1 MIKRYGPE
9 DFCPERKQEQS
20 LQCVKQWL
28 LMHRSTRRC
37 SLIQLFEF
45 RRFTDVKYAHVNVI
59 GTLPSGLLLFLVK
72 AAVMMLCG
80 FLFILRWVVMTQMT
94 EGALLVISQSYCAQR
109 LKFYILLDSILFSE
123 RVGLNVQQE
132 YLITCWIIVCK
143 MFLLAIITQAA
154 QWLGCLK
161 RSSVCV
167 CVCEQRAHLW
177 TDSVLPQTG
186 VTAQHTL

>member
-1 MIKRYGPE
+1 M
-9 DFCPERKQEQS
+9 
-20 LQCVKQWL
+20 
-28 LMHRSTRRC
+28 
-37 SLIQLFEF
+37 
-45 RRFTDVKYAHVNVI
+45 
-59 GTLPSGLLLFLVK
+59 LPSGLLLFLVK

-80 FLFILRWVVMTQMT
+80 FLFILHWVVMTQMT

-123 RVGLNVQQE
+123 RVGLNIQQE

-167 CVCEQRAHLW
+167 SVCVSREHISGLTQSSHRL
-177 TDSVLPQTG
+177 G
-186 VTAQHTL
+186 